1 MAAKEFIVAIELGSS
16 KVTGIAGQK
25 NLDGSIQILAV
36 VKEESS
42 AFIRKGVVYNIDKTA
57 QCLTSI
63 IKKLETQLKTEI
75 RQVYVGI
82 GGQSIRSVRNVI
94 SKDLP
99 NESIVTQ
106 EMVIE
111 LMDANRNMTY
121 PDQEIL
127 DAAVQEYKVGS
138 QFQIDPVGI
147 QATRLEGNFLN
158 ILERKAFYKN
168 LNKCFE
174 TANINIA
181 EMYLAPL
188 ALADSVLTEAE
199 KRSGCA
205 LVDLGAD
212 TTTVSVYSKNIL
224 RHLAVIPLGSN
235 NITKDIATL
244 QMEESDA
251 ERMKLKYAAAYTD
264 NNDIDND
271 LKYSIDPERQIESR
285 KFIEIV
291 EGRLEEII
299 ENVWYQI
306 PSEFY
311 DKLLGGIILT
321 GGGSNLKNIEKAFN
335 NHTHVDKIRVAKFVT
350 QSIISNNETIKA
362 HDGTMNTVLGLLAKG
377 DINCAGSAV
386 DLNGDLFS
394 TPKQPTAT
402 GIDPRSPRTAGEI
415 PAGVVLTAAEKK
427 AAEAEKKAAEE
438 LKRRQEEEEERK
450 KSEEEARI
458 KEEQERIRKENSF
471 WNKAIKGIKKF
482 GKQIVE
488 EE

>member
-1 MAAKEFIVAIELGSS
+1 MVAPKEFIVAIELGSS
-16 KVTGIAGQK
+16 KMTGIAGQK
-25 NLDGSIQILAV
+25 NLDGSISVLAV
-36 VKEESS
+36 VKEYSS
-42 AFIRKGVVYNIDKTA
+42 SFIKKGVVYNIDKTA

-75 RQVYVGI
+75 TQVYVGV
-82 GGQSIRSVRNVI
+82 GGQSIRGIRNEV

-99 NESIVTQ
+99 NETIVTQ
-106 EMVIE
+106 DMVIE
-111 LMDANRNMTY
+111 LMDANRNMVY
-121 PDQEIL
+121 QDQEIL

-138 QFQIDPVGI
+138 QLQLDPVGI
-147 QATRLEGNFLN
+147 QATHLAGNFLN

-174 TANINIA
+174 TAGIRVA

-205 LVDLGAD
+205 LVDIGAD

-251 ERMKLKYAAAYTD
+251 ERMKLKYGSAYTD
-264 NNDIDND
+264 NNEIDND
-271 LKYSIDPERQIESR
+271 LKYSIDTDRQIESR

-306 PSEFY
+306 PSEYY

-321 GGGSNLKNIEKAFN
+321 GGGSNMKNIEKAFA
-335 NHTHVDKIRVAKFVT
+335 NHTHVDKIRIAKFVT
-350 QSIISNNETIKA
+350 QTIQSNNEDIKA
-362 HDGTMNTVLGLLAKG
+362 HNGMMNTVLGLLAKG
-377 DINCAGSAV
+377 DINCAGGEFNP
-386 DLNGDLFS
+386 NGDLFS
-394 TPKQPTAT
+394 TRKEKEHVAADQRPIRQP
-402 GIDPRSPRTAGEI
+402 GEI
-415 PAGVVLTAAEKK
+415 PPGVIRTEN
-427 AAEAEKKAAEE
+427 EKKAAEE
-438 LKRRQEEEEERK
+438 EKRRQQEEEERIRQ
-450 KSEEEARI
+450 EEA
-458 KEEQERIRKENSF
+458 EAERQRLAAEKKANSF
-471 WNKAIKGIKKF
+471 WNKAFKKIKKF
-482 GKQIVE
+482 GEDIVSE
-488 EE
+488 E